1 MSAKKF
7 TLVFFVGAL
16 VVSQLACNLGANP
29 STPDT
34 FATLNGLYTASA
46 LTMEAVTA
54 SSGNTSTPGLP
65 QPTTSNTPAPLTAI
79 PTFQTLAPVSRCDAI
94 QFLGDVTYPDGSL
107 VSQNAG
113 FVKTWRIRNIGTC
126 SWTPSYALVF
136 VSGDQMSGPSV
147 VALPQNVNPGQTVEM
162 SVNLTA
168 PGKKGDYR
176 GYWKLRNASGALF
189 GWGEQADTAFWVDI
203 EVKGNEYVAYNF
215 VDNYC
220 QANWENKDGA
230 LPCPGD
236 DDDETGFVIKL
247 NAPVMEN
254 GISEDEPGL
263 FTMPQDR
270 NNGFISGQYP
280 AFSIQKGDR
289 FRTVVNCEHQAKK
302 CDVIF
307 RLDYKNNGKIKT
319 LASWHEVYE
328 GKYYSVDLD
337 LSALAGETVK
347 LILVVSANGAQR
359 DDYAIWLNPR
369 IIRMGNPPPTPT
381 QTPTPTPS
389 HTPSPTSTHTQT
401 PTPSATPT
409 QTATPTSTPT
419 MTPTPTDTPVP

>member
-1 MSAKKF
+1 MPAKKSTF
-7 TLVFFVGAL
+7 VLFVGIL
-16 VVSQLACNLGANP
+16 ILSQIACNLGATP

-46 LTMEAVTA
+46 QTMEAVTA
-54 SSGNTSTPGLP
+54 ATGGATTPGLP
-65 QPTTSNTPAPLTAI
+65 PAASETPLPPTAVSTTQFP
-79 PTFQTLAPVSRCDAI
+79 APVSRCDAI

-107 VSQNAG
+107 VAQNTG
-113 FVKTWRIRNIGTC
+113 FVKTWRLRNSGTC

-136 VSGDQMSGPSV
+136 VSGDPMSGPST
-147 VALPQNVNPGQTVEM
+147 VALTRNVNPGETLEL
-162 SVNLTA
+162 SVSLTA
-168 PGKKGDYR
+168 PDKKGDYR
-176 GYWKLRNASGALF
+176 GYWKLRNASGVLF
-189 GWGEQADTAFWVDI
+189 GWGEQANTAFWVDI

-236 DDDETGFVIKL
+236 DDDEAGFVVKL

-254 GISEDEPGL
+254 GVTEDEPGL
-263 FTMPQDR
+263 FTMPQDK

-289 FRTVVNCEHQAKK
+289 FRAVVNCEHQAKK

-307 RLDYKNNGKIKT
+307 RLDYKNNGKIET
-319 LASWHEVYE
+319 LASWREVYE
-328 GKYYSVDLD
+328 GQYFPVDLD

-347 LILVVSANGAQR
+347 LILVVSANGAQK
-359 DDYAIWLNPR
+359 DDYAIWLAPR
-369 IIRMGNPPPTPT
+369 IVRQGNPPPTS
-381 QTPTPTPS
+381 TPTPPQ
-389 HTPSPTSTHTQT
+389 P
-401 PTPSATPT
+401 
-409 QTATPTSTPT
+409 
-419 MTPTPTDTPVP
+419 